1 MDAAVLC
8 PTTVPRPILSRRPC
22 VLTEQEVSR
31 SWRKLFTKPVFSD
44 DLFERAEA
52 LIEEI
57 RPESP
62 LRHRLQRE
70 LDEFRSLAKSTA

>member
-1 MDAAVLC
+1 M
-8 PTTVPRPILSRRPC
+8 
-22 VLTEQEVSR
+22 LTEQEVSR